1 MKRQATTATHRSAAA
16 AVAKQHGL
24 LDHQHSFGPSACV
37 QRERD
42 ASHTHAPV
50 SQLNDVLNAP
60 GRPLDADTR
69 ASMEPR
75 FGQDFS
81 NVRVH
86 TDDAAAESANA
97 LGANAFAA
105 GNHIAFAH
113 GQYAPQTETGSR
125 LIAHELTHVVQQG
138 PAAGAM
144 RRTDRFE
151 IAGSTD
157 DNEHAA
163 EQIGAGLL
171 DARHARAL
179 DRAKAGGQVVQ
190 MQKAPQQKPKAPATP
205 VTTAGKSAN
214 EGTPQAR
221 EIPADE
227 AWLFAENRIVTEI
240 ETRYEELVRLAAF
253 KTRQPIET
261 FFDDYDDELKADAPF
276 STFLGI
282 AGSSA
287 GNVPND
293 PASIQPAPAGSPK
306 GTPGGPIPQTFSAS
320 GAIAGALSGSISP
333 LVSLILDYSEVG
345 EVKKHTTQNIEQ
357 FLAEGLM
364 TSSPTFSAFE
374 AQARS
379 ELRGFFLSSWANR
392 GRHDAT
398 ELSDVINETAL
409 EARTRYGATSA
420 LGLQVVAAVQSYVD
434 SQLISIRPVLDQLE
448 HSHRKRRYG
457 AFALGGG
464 IVGGLLGGALG
475 FGLGGGSG
483 LAIGAGIG
491 LLGGGLVGLGAAGLT
506 NLFSSTAEEKRK
518 ERALGKPFE
527 HRAPDILEPKYRA
540 PKTPGS
546 PEYA

>member
-1 MKRQATTATHRSAAA
+1 
-16 AVAKQHGL
+16 
-24 LDHQHSFGPSACV
+24 
-37 QRERD
+37 
-42 ASHTHAPV
+42 
-50 SQLNDVLNAP
+50 
-60 GRPLDADTR
+60 
-69 ASMEPR
+69 MEPR

-81 NVRVH
+81 SVRVH
-86 TDDAAAESANA
+86 TDNVAAESAKA

-113 GQYAPQTETGSR
+113 GQYAPQTETGRR

-138 PAAGAM
+138 PAAGAI
-144 RRTDRFE
+144 RGTDRFE

-163 EQIGAGLL
+163 EQIGAGHL
-171 DARHARAL
+171 DARHARAVG
-179 DRAKAGGQVVQ
+179 RARAGTRVVQ
-190 MQKAPQQKPKAPATP
+190 MQKATQQKPKAPATP
-205 VTTAGKSAN
+205 VNTGRKSTSTPAA
-214 EGTPQAR
+214 PQAR

-253 KTRQPIET
+253 KTKQPIDT

-293 PASIQPAPAGSPK
+293 PSSIQPAPPGSPK
-306 GTPGGPIPQTFSAS
+306 GTPSGPIPQTFSVS
-320 GAIAGALSGSISP
+320 GGIAGALSGAISP
-333 LVSLILDYSEVG
+333 LVSLILDYSKVG
-345 EVKKHTTQNIEQ
+345 EVKKNTNQNIEQ

-364 TSSPTFSAFE
+364 TSSATFSAFE
-374 AQARS
+374 SQARS
-379 ELRGFFLSSWANR
+379 ELRDYFLSSWANR
-392 GRHDAT
+392 DRHDAT

-448 HSHRKRRYG
+448 RSHRKRRYG
-457 AFALGGG
+457 AFALGGA

-475 FGLGGGSG
+475 FGLGGGTG

-518 ERALGKPFE
+518 ERAREKPFE

-540 PKTPGS
+540 PKPPGS